1 VVFVQC
7 TSPFIT
13 PEDLDRG
20 VDLVA
25 TGAADSVFSAVPTY
39 EFLWRASGGGLVS
52 GQNHDAARRPRRQ
65 DREPDYRE
73 TGAFYVLDGPGFRAA
88 QHRFFG
94 RTAVVEVGEMTAVD
108 IDHEDDLIRAQAL
121 AATVDQPAAVDID
134 VLITDF
140 DGVHTDD
147 AAYVDQSGRESV
159 RVSRSDGLGIE
170 RLRQAGVAVL
180 IVSKE
185 TNPVV
190 RVRAAKLGVEV
201 LHGVEHKAE
210 VIRDWLAAKGIPASR
225 AGYLG
230 NDLNDL
236 GPMALV
242 AWPVAVADAQPAVRS
257 AARLVLSRAG
267 GHGAVRELSEL
278 ILRHS
283 AAAKPAVRKVGA
295 NSSPAGAAGRGGGRV
310 SAGSR

>member
-1 VVFVQC
+1 MK
-7 TSPFIT
+7 
-13 PEDLDRG
+13 
-20 VDLVA
+20 
-25 TGAADSVFSAVPTY
+25 
-39 EFLWRASGGGLVS
+39 
-52 GQNHDAARRPRRQ
+52 H
-65 DREPDYRE
+65 
-73 TGAFYVLDGPGFRAA
+73 
-88 QHRFFG
+88 
-94 RTAVVEVGEMTAVD
+94 
-108 IDHEDDLIRAQAL
+108 DLILAQAL
-121 AATVDQPAAVDID
+121 AATLDQPAAVDVD

-210 VIRDWLAAKGIPASR
+210 VVRDWLAAKGIPASR
-225 AGYLG
+225 AAYLG

-236 GPMALV
+236 GPMA
-242 AWPVAVADAQPAVRS
+242 R
-257 AARLVLSRAG
+257 G
-267 GHGAVRELSEL
+267 GL
-278 ILRHS
+278 
-283 AAAKPAVRKVGA
+283 
-295 NSSPAGAAGRGGGRV
+295 AGRGGRCPARRPG
-310 SAGSR
+310 APPGWC

>member
-1 VVFVQC
+1 M
-7 TSPFIT
+7 
-13 PEDLDRG
+13 
-20 VDLVA
+20 
-25 TGAADSVFSAVPTY
+25 FSAVPTY
-39 EFLWRASGGGLVS
+39 EFLWRASGDGLVS

-73 TGAFYVLDGPGFRAA
+73 TGAFYVLDAPGFRAA
-88 QHRFFG
+88 RHRFFG
-94 RTAVVEVGEMTAVD
+94 RTAVVQVAELTAVE
-108 IDHEDDLIRAQAL
+108 IDHEEDLILAQAL
-121 AATVDQPAAVDID
+121 AATLDQPSAVDVD

-210 VIRDWLAAKGIPASR
+210 VVRDWLAAKGIPAGR

-267 GHGAVRELSEL
+267 GHGAVRELCEL
-278 ILRHS
+278 ILLHR
-283 AAAKPAVRKVGA
+283 AAATTAAPEAAAGSEPAA
-295 NSSPAGAAGRGGGRV
+295 AAGRGGARV